1 MIPRAYPLLIYV
13 HEDNV
18 PSFFNRSAVYNYNKT
33 TFEIKPHT
41 AYVLLKWVPTNSHGN
56 TGFSAVTFDE

>member
-1 MIPRAYPLLIYV
+1 MYV

-18 PSFFNRSAVYNYNKT
+18 PSFFNRLAVYNYNKT
-33 TFEIKPHT
+33 TFEIKSHT

-56 TGFSAVTFDE
+56 TSFSAVTFDK

>member
-1 MIPRAYPLLIYV
+1 MIPRAYP
-13 HEDNV
+13 
-18 PSFFNRSAVYNYNKT
+18 PSDFSDFNYNKT